1 MPTNFGFIDILS
13 ITGPIF
19 IIIGIGYL
27 AVKYEIFPK
36 NNVRSLGLFVI
47 NFALPALL
55 FKAVSDKDIETIFNL
70 NYFLS
75 YGIGSLLA
83 FSLIFFIIKKSGS
96 TLQTSAIAGMGSSFS
111 NTGFVGYP
119 IILSYLGTEA
129 LVGVAL
135 SMILENIILFPVVLA
150 IAEHATSDEKKFFP
164 ALINAFKNLI
174 KNPIVIAIGL
184 GITFSIF
191 KITPPQPINK
201 VVGMLASASGA
212 IALFAIGGVLV
223 GLKIKGMIKN
233 ISLITLGKLIIHP
246 LMVFLVICLLPPF
259 DPVLQV
265 VAVVLACMPMMSIY
279 PILGQKYGEEDN
291 CAASLLLATVVSF
304 FTITLMIWILNHF
317 YWVAK

>member
-1 MPTNFGFIDILS
+1 MPTNFGFIDILN

-19 IIIGIGYL
+19 IIISIGYL
-27 AVKYEIFPK
+27 AVKYEIFTK
-36 NNVRSLGLFVI
+36 SNVRSLGLFVI

-70 NYFLS
+70 TYFLS

-83 FSLIFFIIKKSGS
+83 FSLIFFIIRKGGS
-96 TLQTSAIAGMGSSFS
+96 SVEKSAIAGMGSSFS

-119 IILSYLGTEA
+119 IILSYLGSEA

-150 IAEHATSDEKKFFP
+150 IAEHAASGEKKFFP
-164 ALINAFKNLI
+164 ALIKAINNLI
-174 KNPIVIAIGL
+174 KNPIVIAIAL

-191 KITPPQPINK
+191 KVSLPEPATK
-201 VVGMLASASGA
+201 VISMFASASGA

-223 GLKIKGMIKN
+223 GLELKGMIKK
-233 ISLITLGKLIIHP
+233 ISLVTFGKLVIHP

-259 DPVLQV
+259 DRVLQV
-265 VAVVLACMPMMSIY
+265 VAVVLACMPM
-279 PILGQKYGEEDN
+279 GQKYGEEDN
-291 CAASLLLATVVSF
+291 CAASLLLATVASF
-304 FTITLMIWILNHF
+304 FTITFVIWILNNY
-317 YWVAK
+317 YWASK